1 MRSRPIQELSSQ
13 DLMKG
18 LKKWL
23 PIIGH
28 KLNGHNYLQWS
39 QSMMMFICGKSK
51 DDHLTRAVTIPKK
64 EDPAFKVWKSEYNM
78 VMSWLINSMTNEI
91 GENFLFYGITKEIWD
106 ATKETNSS
114 FERTLELFSAESILH
129 ELRLGDSCVT

>member
-1 MRSRPIQELSSQ
+1 
-13 DLMKG
+13 
-18 LKKWL
+18 
-23 PIIGH
+23 
-28 KLNGHNYLQWS
+28 
-39 QSMMMFICGKSK
+39 
-51 DDHLTRAVTIPKK
+51 
-64 EDPAFKVWKSEYNM
+64 M

-91 GENFLFYGITKEIWD
+91 GENFLFYGITKESWD